1 MYSVEELSQVAMQII
16 LHAGN
21 GREYVESALRALE
34 EQLDY
39 AEFQKWMKEANKEIK
54 EAHKAQT
61 AVIQSTIAEE
71 NLRYSLLFSHAQ
83 DTLMTIISE
92 YNVAKH
98 LGKLY
103 NIVIERTKIS

>member
-1 MYSVEELSQVAMQII
+1 MYTVEELSQVAMKII

-21 GREYVESALRALE
+21 GREHVENALHALE
-34 EQLDY
+34 EHLDHE
-39 AEFQKWMKEANKEIK
+39 EFERLMKEANKEIK

-61 AVIQSTIAEE
+61 DIIQSTIEEE
-71 NLRYSLLFSHAQ
+71 NMTYTLLFSHAQ

-103 NIVIERTKIS
+103 EIVIERTKTS